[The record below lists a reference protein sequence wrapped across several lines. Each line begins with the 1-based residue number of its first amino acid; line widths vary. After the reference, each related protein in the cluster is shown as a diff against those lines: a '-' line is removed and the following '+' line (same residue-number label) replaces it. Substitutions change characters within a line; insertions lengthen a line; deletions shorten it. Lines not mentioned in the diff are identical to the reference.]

1 MKVKKTSVQENR
13 EEKDG
18 EGKTKK
24 KKKKKKKTIVEEG
37 ISEFKD
43 KKSIRLMILLMLY
56 ML

>member
-24 KKKKKKKTIVEEG
+24 KKKKKKK
-37 ISEFKD
+37 
-43 KKSIRLMILLMLY
+43 LLLKREY
-56 ML
+56 LSLRIKNQ